1 MFRLVSLLSLVAFT
15 SPALGQE
22 AFNIEARGR
31 LFVDV
36 ASYEEDFATL
46 QASVADSTLRAARM
60 GLQGGWDDFSF
71 VAELDFGGDRAS
83 LKDVRL
89 RWSGENTRVTLGNQ
103 KTPNSIEYLTSS
115 TATSFMERAQPAQA
129 FRYNRRIGVLVDH
142 SGENY
147 SVAVGVFGGAI
158 GDSHSDFTISDSTV
172 IAGRATFAP
181 INEAGRILHL
191 GVHARQYN
199 RDAGEP
205 ESVRFRAR
213 PGASLAD
220 RYVDQRTTAESSTLI
235 GVEALY
241 INGPFHVLAELAT
254 EDAEGAADATAWG
267 LSGGWVL
274 TGESRVYRASD
285 GLMRGVSP
293 ARSVSDGGWG
303 AWEIAGRIDQLETE
317 SAGRQTSYTA
327 GLNWQVER
335 NVRVMANVILADVEG
350 PARFGEG
357 DFQGVEMRFQVTWP

>member
-1 MFRLVSLLSLVAFT
+1 MFRLASLLSLVAFA

-46 QASVADSTLRAARM
+46 QASVEDSTLRAARM
-60 GLQGGWDDFSF
+60 GLQGGWGDFSF
-71 VAELDFGGDRAS
+71 VTELDFGGDRVS
-83 LKDVRL
+83 FKDFRL
-89 RWSGENTRVTLGNQ
+89 RWSGENVRVTFGNQ
-103 KTPNSIEYLTSS
+103 KTPNSIEYITSS
-115 TATSFMERAQPAQA
+115 TVNTFMERAQPAQA
-129 FRYNRRIGVLVDH
+129 FRYDRRIGVLVDH

-158 GDSHSDFTISDSTV
+158 GDSNSDFGISDSTV

-181 INEAGRILHL
+181 INETGRVLHL

-199 RDAGEP
+199 RDAGEL

-241 INGPFHVLAELAT
+241 INGPFHVLTEIAT

-267 LSGGWVL
+267 ISGGWML

-293 ARSVSDGGWG
+293 AQALSNGGWG
-303 AWEIAGRIDQLETE
+303 AWEIVGRIDQLDTD

-357 DFQGVEMRFQVTWP
+357 DFQGVQMRFQVTWP